1 MSKDLIFEI
10 AAEELPAAYIPR
22 AMASHEAYIRKAL
35 ETNRIGFTK
44 IRAFGTPCRLA
55 LIVEGLAERQS
66 DATIE
71 VKGPQKKAAFDA
83 GGNPTP
89 ALIGFARSQGV
100 EIKDIT
106 TVETGKGDYAVAVKE
121 IKGRPTVD
129 LLPEI
134 LTGLV
139 SEEVFAKSMRWGGHD
154 ISFGRPVHGL
164 LAVYGGS
171 LVEFSWG
178 HIKSSATAHG
188 HRFLSGGKAVPVDT
202 VASYLEGLREAFVI
216 ADPAQR
222 RQIIAEGIKKAAID
236 AGGVLVEDPGLVEEV
251 SYLCEYPVV
260 IRGGFDQEF
269 LTLPRDV
276 VVNAMREH
284 QRYFSI
290 ADENDRLL
298 PWFIT
303 VANTRPT
310 DPAVVRKGNERVL
323 RARLNDAKFYFEQDI
338 KRPLVERVEALK
350 GVIFHARLGASY
362 DKVERFTSLA
372 LFISSQTGFSRAL
385 EHGEEC
391 SDFLTEGFNPAA
403 YDPSAIDPGLYS
415 KYVVGRWAMLA
426 KADLTSGMVGEFPK
440 LQGIMGGIYARRN
453 AEAEAVAIA
462 IFEHYLPA
470 SSGGALPASV
480 PGAIISVADKLD
492 TIVGCFCVG
501 LIPTGA
507 QDPYALR
514 RAALGIIAVIL
525 DKGFRLSLTGLVNRS
540 IELHQ
545 AIIRR
550 NISKGLK
557 PADKGVDVETL
568 LAKKTAEARSNV
580 MEFLL
585 DRLRNQLRSQAVA
598 FDSIDAV
605 LAAPSNG
612 MDIVDAVARITAV
625 EGFKTDPAFARLVV
639 AFKRVSN
646 IIVHKDGK
654 QGATAPDA
662 ALFQEDAERALFE
675 TARRLSP
682 LIEGYTKAGDYASVF
697 IALASI
703 KDDVDRFFD
712 KVLVMADDPAIRA
725 NRMAL
730 LEFIHNLYFKTADL
744 SRLNA

>member
-22 AMASHEAYIRKAL
+22 AMASHETYMRRAL
-35 ETNRIGFTK
+35 ETNRISFSA
-44 IRAFGTPCRLA
+44 IRAFGTPRRLA

-100 EIKDIT
+100 DINAIT
-106 TVETGKGDYAVAVKE
+106 TVDTGKGEYAVAVKE
-121 IKGRPTVD
+121 IKGRQTVE

-154 ISFGRPVHGL
+154 ITFARPVHGL
-164 LAVYGGS
+164 LAVYNGR
-171 LVEFSWG
+171 LVEFNWG
-178 HIKSSATAHG
+178 HIKSSAAAKG
-188 HRFLSGGKAVPVDT
+188 HRFLSNGRAVAVDT
-202 VASYLEGLREAFVI
+202 AASYIEGLREAFVI
-216 ADPAQR
+216 VDPAQR
-222 RQIIAEGIKKAAID
+222 RRIISEGIEKAAAD
-236 AGGVLVEDPGLVEEV
+236 AGGLLVEDPGLVEEV
-251 SYLCEYPVV
+251 SFLCEYPVV
-260 IRGGFDQEF
+260 IRGGFDPEF
-269 LTLPRDV
+269 LALPRDV

-290 ADENDRLL
+290 ADKNDRLL

-310 DPAVVRKGNERVL
+310 DEAIVRKGNERVL

-338 KRPLVERVEALK
+338 KKPLVERVEALK
-350 GVIFHARLGASY
+350 GVIFHARLGTSY
-362 DKVERFTSLA
+362 EKVERFAALA
-372 LFISSQTGFSRAL
+372 LFISYQTGFSRGL
-385 EHGEEC
+385 EANEQC
-391 SDFLTEGFNPAA
+391 SDFLTESFNPAA
-403 YDPSAIDPGLYS
+403 YDPAAIDPGLYS
-415 KYVVGRWAMLA
+415 KYVVGRGAMLA

-453 AEAEAVAIA
+453 AEAEEVAIA
-462 IFEHYLPA
+462 VFEHYLPTG
-470 SSGGALPASV
+470 SGGALPASV

-514 RAALGIIAVIL
+514 RAALGIIAVIM
-525 DKGFRLSLTGLVNRS
+525 DKGFRIPLNSLINRS

-545 AIIRR
+545 AVIRR
-550 NISKGLK
+550 HISKGLK
-557 PADKGVDVETL
+557 PADKGVDVEAL
-568 LAKKTAEARSNV
+568 LARKTVEARSNV
-580 MEFLL
+580 VEFLL
-585 DRLRNQLRSQAVA
+585 DRLRNQLRSQGIA

-625 EGFKTDPAFARLVV
+625 EGFKADPAFARLIV

-646 IIVHKDGK
+646 IIVSRDGANR
-654 QGATAPDA
+654 GPAPDA

-675 TARRLSP
+675 TATRLSP
-682 LIEGYTKAGDYASVF
+682 LIEGYTKDGDYASVF
-697 IALASI
+697 TALASI

-730 LEFIHNLYFKTADL
+730 LEFIHSLYYKTADL